1 MFFCKDLLIHNEY
14 KEIEVVNTR
23 GIIEKT
29 KVILLL
35 KQLKELSSNNWDIV
49 EIKKLVKENIDNFN
63 HDNKDKSLEEKM

>member
-1 MFFCKDLLIHNEY
+1 MKLYIVSYTNLIISVKHLC
-14 KEIEVVNTR
+14 VWGV
-23 GIIEKT
+23 IEKA

-35 KQLKELSSNNWDIV
+35 KRLKELSSNNWDIM